1 MFLKINVQVL
11 KYPLKMQIKLP
22 PKKKQILV
30 VESYLSIIATTP

>member
-11 KYPLKMQIKLP
+11 KCPLKMQIKLP
-22 PKKKQILV
+22 PEKQILV